1 MILENENIICFASA
15 PWHSPTWVNCQHL
28 MSRFARS
35 NRVLYVEP
43 FSLRL
48 PSATR
53 SDLSKMIY
61 RVKGWLRGVRPAG
74 ENLWVFS
81 PLMIPLHRFRAVRAL
96 NRFFLKISLKRL
108 QKSYALW
115 NPILWIFLPTGADL
129 VGEFGEKLVV
139 YHCVDQYSANPGVDR
154 ESIDALERRLLAAA
168 GIVLATSPLLYESK
182 SRFNRNTH
190 FHPNVADTA
199 HFMKALDEKAEIPE
213 DLKSIAAPR
222 AGFIGAISRYKM
234 DFELLVETADR
245 LPNVSFV
252 LIGPVG
258 AGDPGT
264 DISSLEKRKNVF
276 ILGARDF
283 GDLPSYLKGLD
294 VCLIPFR
301 INETTLHVF
310 PMKFFEYLSAGKP
323 VVSTRLPSLEE
334 YAGLC
339 YLASEVGTFV
349 SSIEAALAED
359 RSTNREARIALAA
372 ENSWERRIET
382 LSELVI
388 ETLDSG

>member
-15 PWHSPTWVNCQHL
+15 PWHSATWVNCQHL
-28 MSRFARS
+28 MSRLARG

-53 SDLSKMIY
+53 SDLSKVASRI
-61 RVKGWLRGVRPAG
+61 KGWLRGVVPVG
-74 ENLWVFS
+74 ENLWILS

-96 NRFFLKISLKRL
+96 NRFILKRSLKRV
-108 QKSYALW
+108 QGMFALS

-154 ESIDALERRLLAAA
+154 ESIDILERRLLATA
-168 GIVLATSPLLYESK
+168 GIVLTTSPLLYESK
-182 SRFNRNTH
+182 RRLNRNTH
-190 FHPNVADTA
+190 FLPNVADSA
-199 HFMKALDEKAEIPE
+199 HFMKALDDAVEIPG
-213 DLKSIAAPR
+213 DLEGIPGPR
-222 AGFIGAISRYKM
+222 AGFIGAISGYKI
-234 DFELLVETADR
+234 DCELLAEAADR
-245 LPNVSFV
+245 LAHVSFV

-258 AGDPGT
+258 GGDPDT
-264 DISSLEKRKNVF
+264 DISSLEKRRNIF
-276 ILGARDF
+276 ILGARSLDR
-283 GDLPSYLKGLD
+283 LPAYLKGFD

-301 INETTLHVF
+301 MNETTRHVF

-339 YLASEVGTFV
+339 YLASEAGTFI
-349 SSIEAALAED
+349 SSIEQALAED
-359 RSTNREARIALAA
+359 SSANREARILLAS

-382 LSELVI
+382 LSELII